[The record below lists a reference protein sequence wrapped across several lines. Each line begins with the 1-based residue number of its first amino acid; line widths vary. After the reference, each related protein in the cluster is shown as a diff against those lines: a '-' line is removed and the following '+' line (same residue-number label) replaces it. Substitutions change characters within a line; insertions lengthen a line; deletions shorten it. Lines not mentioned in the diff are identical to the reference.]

1 MRANPKRPT
10 AGMAVRRRDVPHTG
24 TADKEAR
31 KEIQELF
38 VLSRGSLFYDEIA
51 ERLNLPL
58 QQVVKICNILEREGL
73 IGEEARTKAVR

>member
-1 MRANPKRPT
+1 MMRAI
-10 AGMAVRRRDVPHTG
+10 GDE
-24 TADKEAR
+24 EAR

-51 ERLNLPL
+51 ERLNRPL

-73 IGEEARTKAVR
+73 IGEKARTKAVR